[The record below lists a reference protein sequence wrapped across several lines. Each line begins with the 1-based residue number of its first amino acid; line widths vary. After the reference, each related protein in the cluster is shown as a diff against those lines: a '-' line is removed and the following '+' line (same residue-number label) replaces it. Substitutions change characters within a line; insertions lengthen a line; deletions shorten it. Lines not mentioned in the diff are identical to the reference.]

1 LAHQNVTFRFIEF
14 NNRRAARGV
23 EAARVEYID
32 DNGSEL
38 LWMSKSDIA
47 KNMMV
52 FGKEPELI
60 KAYEA
65 YA

>member
-1 LAHQNVTFRFIEF
+1 MTHPIVAFKFIEF
-14 NNRRAARGV
+14 NSRRAARGV
-23 EAARVEYID
+23 EAARVAYID
-32 DNGSEL
+32 ETGEQL
-38 LWMSKSDIA
+38 LWMSKRDIA